1 VSFKDSPLLRGLA
14 QAGIEFAREDLK
26 ERVAEVE
33 QEPLGHLIKN
43 ILQRRKMIEA
53 EGRKVTTGD
62 VKAFLDDA
70 PAIIQ
75 NARELRAEGNRDD

>member
-1 VSFKDSPLLRGLA
+1 MSIKDSPLVQALA
-14 QAGIEFAREDLK
+14 QAGIELAREDLK
-26 ERVAEVE
+26 QRVAEVE
-33 QEPLGHLIKN
+33 QEPLGHLIHN
-43 ILQRRKMIEA
+43 ILARRKIIEA

-75 NARELRAEGNRDD
+75 HARQKLAERNQG